1 MNELPQSTALDLRGL
16 KCPLPALRT
25 RRALRR
31 VPPGQVLI
39 VTCTDPLSVVDIPHL
54 VQETGDR
61 LEHQNEKDG
70 FYEFQIR
77 RVAPAAEDRP

>member
-1 MNELPQSTALDLRGL
+1 MNEATPSTALDLRGL

-25 RRALRR
+25 RRALRN
-31 VPPGQVLI
+31 VAPGHLLI

-61 LEHQNEKDG
+61 LEQQQQNDG
-70 FYEFQIR
+70 LYEFHIR
-77 RVAPAAEDRP
+77 RAAPAVAG